1 MTQGELNRLE
11 KAHNL
16 EYDIDILRKAALIVS
31 NSPIRMMDE
40 NEKRRV
46 FFAAL
51 ELVSDRLA
59 DLFADEAR
67 RLERRFQV
75 L

>member
-1 MTQGELNRLE
+1 MTQEELNRLK

-16 EYDIDILRKAALIVS
+16 EYDIDILRKAALVVS
-31 NSPIRMMDE
+31 NSPTAMMSD

-51 ELVSDRLA
+51 ELVKDRLP
-59 DLFADEAR
+59 DLLNDEAR
-67 RLERRFQV
+67 RLELKFKE

>member
-1 MTQGELNRLE
+1 MTQEELNRLE

-16 EYDIDILRKAALIVS
+16 EYDIDILRKAAFIVS
-31 NSPIRMMDE
+31 NSPIRMRDE

-46 FFAAL
+46 LIAAL

-67 RLERRFQV
+67 RLERRFER

>member
-1 MTQGELNRLE
+1 MTQEELNRLE

-31 NSPIRMMDE
+31 DSPIAMMSE

-51 ELVSDRLA
+51 ELVSGRLA

-67 RLERRFQV
+67 RLERRFER

>member
-1 MTQGELNRLE
+1 MTQEELNRLE
-11 KAHNL
+11 KALNL

-31 NSPIRMMDE
+31 NSPIAMMGE

-51 ELVSDRLA
+51 ELVSSRLA

-67 RLERRFQV
+67 RLERRFER

>member
-1 MTQGELNRLE
+1 MTREELNRLE

-46 FFAAL
+46 LFAAL
-51 ELVSDRLA
+51 GLVSDRLA

-67 RLERRFQV
+67 RLEHRFQV

>member
-1 MTQGELNRLE
+1 MTQEELNRLE

-51 ELVSDRLA
+51 ELVSGRLA

-67 RLERRFQV
+67 RLERRFYA